1 MKYALRF
8 IVTIGLAFSTVV
20 LVAQSSEQVTT
31 QSFEEALK
39 LYENNSYHEAISIL
53 EQTDGSVSKLFLAKS
68 YFAVGLYRKA
78 IETATPLSTQPPVSI
93 VNEAQYVRALSHFQ
107 LKEFN
112 RSLEL
117 LNHLGENA
125 ISDEFRLEATELRNA
140 IIEYLSFNQRLSVLR
155 NIRSPQMREE
165 LILGH
170 LDNYSPV
177 KARELLQILAQSNS
191 DADYSRKI
199 SEIERRPIFFEGPP
213 TFKDAPHGTIYRMG
227 VLLPSFENDSDDKS
241 VSGGLYNG
249 ILLAVDAFNRR
260 NLHKK
265 VILHYADSQ
274 AGRSAASQ
282 ATYLIEEKGVDAIIG
297 PLFSEEVSEVAKVAE
312 RYKIPVLAP
321 LANTISFDERS
332 NYIYQINPSFDSRG
346 RKIARFLVEE
356 LNMYR
361 FGVIVESGSLGAVEA
376 RAFKIEA
383 ESLGAEVPLFFEE
396 NFAARGYYLGDILPW
411 FTNNPALIA
420 DTIKYVADSLEAVY
434 LPFTGDAA
442 PTLLD
447 LALTG
452 LQAFTPDY
460 PIISNEE
467 LNYLMHSPQR
477 VRMLKMIYADTFFL
491 SEGSEEAI
499 NFRYDY
505 RNRTGYAPNTFS
517 YIGYDIASFYFE
529 LLEQFKNP
537 DSVRDYLEFA
547 PQFDGIAT
555 SILFGNTN
563 INQSL
568 QFFRIDT
575 QESRVVN
582 PQDYRLPDRIWPDS
596 SDSTQIKLFDNRNNH
611 R

>member
-1 MKYALRF
+1 MKYALSF
-8 IVTIGLAFSTVV
+8 IVAIGLAFGTVV
-20 LVAQSSEQVTT
+20 LQAQSST
-31 QSFEEALK
+31 QITSSTFEEALK
-39 LYENNSYHEAISIL
+39 LYENNSYHEAIPL
-53 EQTDGSVSKLFLAKS
+53 FEQTEGSVSKLFLAKS
-68 YFAVGLYRKA
+68 YYAVGLYRKA

-93 VNEAQYVRALSHFQ
+93 VNEAQFVRALSHFQ

-125 ISDEFRLEATELRNA
+125 ISDEVRSEATKLQNS
-140 IIEYLSFNQRLSVLR
+140 IIEYLSYNQRVSALR
-155 NIRSPQMREE
+155 NIRNPQMREE
-165 LILGH
+165 LVLSH
-170 LDNYSPV
+170 TNKYTTV
-177 KARELLQILAQSNS
+177 QARELLQILSQSNS
-191 DADYSRKI
+191 GVNYSSKI

-213 TFKDAPHGTIYRMG
+213 SFKDAPHGTIYRVG
-227 VLLPSFENDSDDKS
+227 VLLPSFENDSDDKT
-241 VSGGLYNG
+241 VSSGLYNG
-249 ILLAVDAFNRR
+249 ILLAVDAFNRG

-265 VILHYADSQ
+265 VILYYADSQ
-274 AGRSAASQ
+274 AGRSVASQ

-297 PLFSEEVSEVAKVAE
+297 PLFSEEVSAVAKVAE
-312 RYKIPVLAP
+312 SYKIPVLAP

-332 NYIYQINPSFDSRG
+332 NYIYQINPSFESRG

-361 FGVIVESGSLGAVEA
+361 FGVIVESGTLGAVEA
-376 RAFKIEA
+376 RAFKQEA

-396 NFAARGYYLGDILPW
+396 NFASRGYYLGDILPW
-411 FTNNPALIA
+411 FTNNPALIT
-420 DTIKYVADSLEAVY
+420 DTTKYVADSLEAVY

-452 LQAFTPDY
+452 LQAFSPDY

-467 LNYLMHSPQR
+467 LNYLTHSSQR
-477 VRMLKMIYADTFFL
+477 VRFLKMIYADTFFL
-491 SEGSEEAI
+491 SEGSEEAT
-499 NFRYDY
+499 NFRFDY

-517 YIGYDIASFYFE
+517 YIGYDIASFYLD

-568 QFFRIDT
+568 QFFRIGS
-575 QESRVVN
+575 QESRIVN
-582 PQDYRLPDRIWPDS
+582 PQDFRLPDRIWPDS
-596 SDSTQIKLFDNRNNH
+596 SDSTRIELFDNRENH

>member
-1 MKYALRF
+1 MKFAFSFILALS
-8 IVTIGLAFSTVV
+8 LAFFTIV
-20 LVAQSSEQVTT
+20 LKAQSSEQITLP
-31 QSFEEALK
+31 SFEEALK
-39 LYENNSYHEAISIL
+39 LYENNSYHEAIAIF
-53 EQTDGSVSKLFLAKS
+53 EQNESSVSKLFLAKS
-68 YFAVGLYRKA
+68 YYAVRMYQKA
-78 IETATPLSTQPPVSI
+78 IETATPLSTQPPVNI

-107 LKEFN
+107 LKEFS

-117 LNHLGENA
+117 FNHLVENA
-125 ISDEFRLEATELRNA
+125 VSQEIRSEATELRNS
-140 IIEYLSFNQRLSVLR
+140 IIEYVSFNQRLSILR
-155 NIRSPQMREE
+155 NNRNPQIREE
-165 LILGH
+165 LVLDH
-170 LDNYSPV
+170 LNKYSPV
-177 KARELLQILAQSNS
+177 KAWELLQILAQTNS
-191 DADYSRKI
+191 DADYSKII
-199 SEIERRPIFFEGPP
+199 SEIEGRPLFFEGPSS
-213 TFKDAPHGTIYRMG
+213 FKDAPYGTIYRIG
-227 VLLPSFENDSDDKS
+227 VLLPSFEDNPDDKS

-265 VILHYADSQ
+265 VILHYADSHN
-274 AGRSAASQ
+274 GESVASQ
-282 ATYLIEEKGVDAIIG
+282 AKYLIEEKSVDAIIG
-297 PLFSEEVSEVAKVAE
+297 PLFSEEVSAVAKVAE
-312 RYKIPVLAP
+312 SYKIPILAP

-361 FGVIVESGSLGAVEA
+361 FGVIVENGSLGAIEA
-376 RAFKIEA
+376 RAFKEEA
-383 ESLGAEVPLFFEE
+383 ESLGAAVPLFFEE

-411 FTNNPALIA
+411 FTNNPALIT
-420 DTIKYVADSLEAVY
+420 DTTKYVADSLEAVY

-467 LNYLMHSPQR
+467 LNYLTHSPQR
-477 VRMLKMIYADTFFL
+477 ARLLKMIYADTFFL
-491 SEGSEEAI
+491 SEGSEATI
-499 NFRYDY
+499 NFGYDY
-505 RNRTGYAPNTFS
+505 QNRTGYAPNTFS
-517 YIGYDIASFYFE
+517 YIGYDIASFYLE

-555 SILFGNTN
+555 SILFENTN

-568 QFFRIDT
+568 HFFRIGT

-582 PQDYRLPDRIWPDS
+582 PLDYRLPDRVWPES
-596 SDSTQIKLFDNRNNH
+596 SDSSSIELFDNREFH